1 MTSPNGPK
9 PARDMT
15 AQKRRKPAPST
26 RRRESAKA
34 LRERLPKI
42 IDRLRSTYP
51 DAECALV
58 HHNAWEL
65 LVATILSAQCTD
77 KRVNLVTPALFARF
91 PTVEAFAAAPRAEL
105 EEAIR
110 STGFF
115 RNKAKN
121 IQGAAHVVL
130 EKFGGAV
137 PNTMAALLEL
147 PGVARKTANVVL
159 GVAFHVADGIVVD
172 THVSRLSQRLGL
184 TREKDPTKIERD
196 LLKIVPQSDWID
208 IAHLLIFHGRATCAA
223 RKPACSEC
231 PLQEL
236 CPSAALYLNA

>member
-1 MTSPNGPK
+1 
-9 PARDMT
+9 MT
-15 AQKRRKPAPST
+15 AQKSASPSKSK
-26 RRRESAKA
+26 RGRESKRA
-34 LRERLPKI
+34 LRARVEQI
-42 IDRLRSTYP
+42 IALLRATYP

-65 LVATILSAQCTD
+65 LVSTILSAQCTD
-77 KRVNLVTPALFARF
+77 KRVNMVTPALFARF
-91 PTVEAFAAAPRAEL
+91 PSVEAFASASREDL
-105 EEAIR
+105 ETAIR

-121 IQGAAHVVL
+121 IQGAAHVML

-137 PNTMAALLEL
+137 PKTMAELLEL

-159 GVAFHVADGIVVD
+159 GVAFQVADGVVVD
-172 THVSRLSQRLGL
+172 THVSRLSQRMKL

-196 LLKIVPQSDWID
+196 LIQVVPQADWID
-208 IAHLLIFHGRATCAA
+208 IGHLLIHHGRALCTA

-231 PLQEL
+231 PLQDL
-236 CPSAALYLNA
+236 CPSAAIYLNP